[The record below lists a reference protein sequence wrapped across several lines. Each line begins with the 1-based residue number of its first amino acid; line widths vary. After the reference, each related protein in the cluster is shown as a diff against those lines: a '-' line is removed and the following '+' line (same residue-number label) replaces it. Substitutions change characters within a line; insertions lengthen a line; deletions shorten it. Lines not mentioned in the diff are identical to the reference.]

1 MAKTPLNSI
10 AIVSDDIVTIQYLT
24 DAGKGE
30 ILTLSREEYTQVRS
44 LCTDGMFVNDFVV
57 RPSAVTRYLSGGS
70 SASIDTAIDIEKAR
84 MRRNMNKGMM
94 DIMPYAIFVFL
105 VLVGRGALYMMI
117 SKDAG
122 TATTQASNAAGSML
136 AIK

>member
-10 AIVSDDIVTIQYLT
+10 AIVGDDVVTIQYLT

-30 ILTLSREEYTQVRS
+30 SLTLSAEEYAQVRS
-44 LCTDGMFVNDFVV
+44 LCTDGALVNDFVI

-84 MRRNMNKGMM
+84 MRRNMSKGMM

-105 VLVGRGALYMMI
+105 VLVGLGALYMMV

-122 TATTQASNAAGSML
+122 TATTQATNTANSML

>member
-1 MAKTPLNSI
+1 MKSPLNSI
-10 AIVSDDIVTIQYLT
+10 AIIDQDVVTVQYLN
-24 DAGKGE
+24 DAGRRE
-30 ILTLSREEYTQVRS
+30 VLTLSSEEYAKVRE
-44 LCTDGMFVNDFVV
+44 LCDNGMLVQDFVI
-57 RPSAVTRYLSGGS
+57 RPSAITRYLSGGS

-94 DIMPYAIFVFL
+94 DIMPYAVFVFL
-105 VLVGRGALYMMI
+105 VLVGLGALYMMV

-122 TATTQASNAAGSML
+122 TATNQASNAASSML